1 MTPNCVH
8 DESVFGRAI
17 KWAKNLRKKERSA
30 LLCCP
35 PLRFVASS
43 NVVATAYLKKCVNP
57 KLGQASLF
65 YHLKLENLSS
75 IYEQY
80 GHTSSKF
87 GLKKRRY
94 CCEPAAD
101 ASRLVPKVGY
111 AATAVSGRHVLVSYH
126 TLFEFSSPSPTI
138 PLWAKH
144 RFLPR

>member
-30 LLCCP
+30 LPCCP

-57 KLGQASLF
+57 KLGQAS
-65 YHLKLENLSS
+65 HLLENLSL

-80 GHTSSKF
+80 EHTSYIF
-87 GLKKRRY
+87 GFKMRRY
-94 CCEPAAD
+94 CCEPAID
-101 ASRLVPKVGY
+101 ASRLVLKVGY
-111 AATAVSGRHVLVSYH
+111 AAPAESGRHVLVSYH
-126 TLFEFSSPSPTI
+126 T
-138 PLWAKH
+138 
-144 RFLPR
+144 

>member
-30 LLCCP
+30 LPCCP

-57 KLGQASLF
+57 KLGQASLIN
-65 YHLKLENLSS
+65 HLYRENLSL

-80 GHTSSKF
+80 EHTSSIF
-87 GLKKRRY
+87 ELEMRRY
-94 CCEPAAD
+94 RCEPAVD
-101 ASRLVPKVGY
+101 ASRLVLKVGY
-111 AATAVSGRHVLVSYH
+111 AAAAESGRHVLMSYH
-126 TLFEFSSPSPTI
+126 T
-138 PLWAKH
+138 
-144 RFLPR
+144 